1 MRLIITGGSGLLG
14 SAVATISQANGYE
27 TYAGYNQHQANE
39 GTPIQLDVTNIHMIE
54 KAFQKAQPE
63 IVIHSAAMTN
73 VDRCEE
79 NQTQATMINVKGT
92 RNIVKE
98 AKKYGA
104 FILYVSTDYVFSGE
118 KGGYIE
124 SDEPGPINH
133 YGVTKLESE
142 RILTSSNTE
151 YCIVRPSVIYGSK
164 PAAGKENFALWA
176 INNLRNGKS
185 LKIINDNWVSPT
197 LNTNLAEMILEIVER
212 RLTGVYHL
220 SGATPINRY
229 DFTKQIAK
237 TFELNESLIIPVT
250 SEAMNWK
257 AKRPRNSTLNVEKAS
272 ATLSNK
278 PMEIQAALKRL
289 KDEMVDQLNKT

>member
-14 SAVATISQANGYE
+14 SAVAALSQANGYK
-27 TYAGYNQHQANE
+27 TYAGYNQHNANE
-39 GTPIQLDVTNIHMIE
+39 GIPIPLDITKINMVE
-54 KAFQKAQPE
+54 KAFQKAKPE

-79 NQTQATMINVKGT
+79 NQTQATMINVNGT

-104 FILYVSTDYVFSGE
+104 FVLYVSTDYVFSGE

-133 YGVTKLESE
+133 YGATKLESE

-151 YCIVRPSVIYGSK
+151 YCIVRPSVIYGSR
-164 PAAGKENFALWA
+164 PAAGKENFALWI
-176 INNLRNGKS
+176 INNLRNGES
-185 LKIINDNWVSPT
+185 IKIINDNWVSPT
-197 LNTNLAEMILEIVER
+197 LNTNLAEMILEIIER

-229 DFTKQIAK
+229 EFTKQIAK
-237 TFELNESLIIPVT
+237 TFELDESLIIPVT

-278 PMEIQAALKRL
+278 PLEIQVALKRL
-289 KDEMVDQLNKT
+289 KDEMIDQLNKM

>member
-1 MRLIITGGSGLLG
+1 
-14 SAVATISQANGYE
+14 
-27 TYAGYNQHQANE
+27 
-39 GTPIQLDVTNIHMIE
+39 MIE

-79 NQTQATMINVKGT
+79 NQTQATIININGT

-133 YGVTKLESE
+133 YGVTKLEGE
-142 RILTSSNTE
+142 RILASSNTE
-151 YCIVRPSVIYGSK
+151 YCIVRPSVIYGSR
-164 PAAGKENFALWA
+164 PAAGKENFALWV
-176 INNLRNGKS
+176 INNLRNGES
-185 LKIINDNWVSPT
+185 IKIINDNWVSPT

-212 RLTGVYHL
+212 RLTGIYHL

-237 TFELNESLIIPVT
+237 TFELDESLIIPVT

-272 ATLSNK
+272 ATLSSK
-278 PMEIQAALKRL
+278 PMEIQAALNRL
-289 KDEMVDQLNKT
+289 KDEMIDQLNKM